1 LDSLPSL
8 KMDPEVL
15 DHLKS
20 LRGVIATVCLSGLV
34 DDAYAQAFSD
44 LRSWNDRNSFHNLE
58 YITVSA
64 TLVEPGRD
72 SIIEHALDPKGD
84 GSEPPYDFSLQIDA
98 DAAPIP
104 PNALARI
111 LHSAYVEV
119 PDSDVIGGYCQLKH
133 PPNLPTIDTGTGT
146 WEPIFPGEGIIPVMR
161 TGGHFI
167 LVKTGIT
174 ARFGPPW
181 FKTRRT
187 MRAID
192 ALTEVDNYARIKL
205 DGENPLRKSPAW
217 EKLEQAAVGE
227 GGGIVSTAG
236 EDSGFCDA
244 VKAIGGT
251 IYVDTNLVIGHVAKK
266 IITPEDLRDNLRKRD
281 EVFDRVVGIYA

>member
-1 LDSLPSL
+1 
-8 KMDPEVL
+8 MDAEVIE
-15 DHLKS
+15 HLKN
-20 LRGVIATVCLSGLV
+20 LKGVIATVCLSGLV
-34 DDAYAQAFSD
+34 DEAYAQAKSD
-44 LRSWNDRNSFHNLE
+44 MRSWNDRNGFHNLE

-72 SIIEHALDPKGD
+72 SIIAHALDPKGD
-84 GSEPPYDFSLQIDA
+84 GSEAPYDFSLQIDA

-119 PDSDVIGGYCQLKH
+119 PDSDVVGAYCQLKH

-146 WEPIFPGEGIIPVMR
+146 WESIFPGEGLLPVMR

-174 ARFGPPW
+174 TRFGPPW

-187 MRAID
+187 MRPID

-205 DGENPLRKSPAW
+205 DGLNPLRDSEAW
-217 EKLEQAAVGE
+217 GKLEEAAALE

-244 VKAIGGT
+244 VKAIGGE

-266 IITPEDLRDNLRKRD
+266 VITPNDLKDAMKSR
-281 EVFDRVVGIYA
+281 EEAFDKLVGIWK

>member
-1 LDSLPSL
+1 VE
-8 KMDPEVL
+8 PEIL

-20 LRGVIATVCLSGLV
+20 LRGCVATVVISGLV

-44 LRSWNDRNSFHNLE
+44 LRSWNDRNGFHAVE

-72 SIIEHALDPKGD
+72 SILEHALDPKGD
-84 GSEPPYDFSLQIDA
+84 GSEAPYDFSLQIDA

-104 PNALARI
+104 PDALARI
-111 LHSAYVEV
+111 LYSAYVAV
-119 PDSDVIGGYCQLKH
+119 PDSDVVGAYCQLKH

-146 WEPIFPGEGIIPVMR
+146 WEPIFPGEGLLPVMR

-187 MRAID
+187 MRPID

-205 DGENPLRKSPAW
+205 DGENPLREVEAW
-217 EKLEQAAVGE
+217 EKLEQAASGE

-244 VKAIGGT
+244 VKAVGGT

-266 IITPEDLRDNLRKRD
+266 VITPNDLRDAMKSRE
-281 EVFDRVVGIYA
+281 EVFDRMVGIYT